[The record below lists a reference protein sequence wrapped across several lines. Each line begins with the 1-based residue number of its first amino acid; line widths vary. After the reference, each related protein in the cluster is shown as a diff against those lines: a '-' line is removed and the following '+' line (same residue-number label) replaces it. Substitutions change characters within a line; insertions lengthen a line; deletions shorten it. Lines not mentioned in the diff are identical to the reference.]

1 MKEKNSTN
9 LLNEYKKLQ
18 TAKRHSGRTAIVLLF
33 IIIVTTIYPKF
44 TNTWLNLTI
53 MIISLFLAVLV
64 KTINIYSKRVFGEL
78 TSSLIGEGYIEVEN
92 KFIGE
97 YDIKYK
103 RKIEK
108 QYKIKIFNNTKNINN
123 FYLYVDEVKFIKN
136 HPKFQAL
143 VNNIYKNYKIYH
155 VYSYKTTKDNY
166 YNDLLNY
173 KLEDDETEV
182 GGISF
187 EGYTL
192 KYYLEETGLI
202 KDVDQLLFEP
212 NLVTLNK
219 YLKESGIKPIKTQNK

>member
-18 TAKRHSGRTAIVLLF
+18 TAKRHRGRTAIVLLF

-44 TNTWLNLTI
+44 TNIWLNLTI

-64 KTINIYSKRVFGEL
+64 KTINIYSNRVFGEL
-78 TSSLIGEGYIEVEN
+78 TSSLIGEGYIEIEN
-92 KFIGE
+92 KFVGG
-97 YDIKYK
+97 YDIKDK
-103 RKIEK
+103 RKVEN
-108 QYKIKIFNNTKNINN
+108 QYKIKIKQTLNVEK
-123 FYLYVDEVKFIKN
+123 FYLYSDTIKFTKHHNTYQTLINEV
-136 HPKFQAL
+136 
-143 VNNIYKNYKIYH
+143 YKNYKTYH
-155 VYSYKTTKDNY
+155 IYSYKIIEDNY

-187 EGYTL
+187 DGYTL
-192 KYYLEETGLI
+192 KDYLEETGLI
-202 KDVDQLLFEP
+202 KDVDKLLFEP

-219 YLKESGIKPIKTQNK
+219 HLKESGIKPIKPQNK

>member
-64 KTINIYSKRVFGEL
+64 KTINIYSNRVFGEL
-78 TSSLIGEGYIEVEN
+78 TSSLIDEGYIEIEN
-92 KFIGE
+92 KFVGK
-97 YDIKYK
+97 YDIKDK
-103 RKIEK
+103 RKVEK
-108 QYKIKIFNNTKNINN
+108 QYKIKIKQTLDVEK
-123 FYLYVDEVKFIKN
+123 FYLYRDTIKFTKHHNTYQTLIN
-136 HPKFQAL
+136 E
-143 VNNIYKNYKIYH
+143 IYKNYKIYH
-155 VYSYKTTKDNY
+155 VYSYRITKDNY

-192 KYYLEETGLI
+192 KDYLEETGLI
-202 KDVDQLLFEP
+202 KDIDQLLNEP
-212 NLVTLNK
+212 NLSTLNEH
-219 YLKESGIKPIKTQNK
+219 LKESGIKPIKTQNK

>member
-1 MKEKNSTN
+1 MKEKTSTN

-78 TSSLIGEGYIEVEN
+78 TNSLIDEGYIEIEN
-92 KFIGE
+92 KFVGE
-97 YDIKYK
+97 YDIKDK
-103 RKIEK
+103 RKVEN
-108 QYKIKIFNNTKNINN
+108 QYKIKIKQTLNVEN
-123 FYLYVDEVKFIKN
+123 FYLYVDEIKFTKHHNTYQTLIN
-136 HPKFQAL
+136 E
-143 VNNIYKNYKIYH
+143 VYKNYKTYH
-155 VYSYKTTKDNY
+155 IYSYKIIEDNY
-166 YNDLLNY
+166 YSNLLKY
-173 KLEDDETEV
+173 QLEDDESEV

-192 KYYLEETGLI
+192 KDYLEETGLI
-202 KDVDQLLFEP
+202 KDINQLLFEP

-219 YLKESGIKPIKTQNK
+219 HLKESGIKPIKTQNK

>member
-44 TNTWLNLTI
+44 TNIWLNLTI

-64 KTINIYSKRVFGEL
+64 KTINIYSNRVFGEL
-78 TSSLIGEGYIEVEN
+78 TSSLIGEGYIEIEN
-92 KFIGE
+92 KFVGG
-97 YDIKYK
+97 YDIKDK
-103 RKIEK
+103 RKVEN
-108 QYKIKIFNNTKNINN
+108 QYKIKIKQTLNVEK
-123 FYLYVDEVKFIKN
+123 FYLYSDTIKFTKHHNTYQTLINEV
-136 HPKFQAL
+136 
-143 VNNIYKNYKIYH
+143 YKNYKTYH
-155 VYSYKTTKDNY
+155 IYSYKIIEDNY

-187 EGYTL
+187 DGYTL
-192 KYYLEETGLI
+192 KDYLEETDLI
-202 KDVDQLLFEP
+202 KDVDKLLFEP

-219 YLKESGIKPIKTQNK
+219 HLKESGIKPIKPQNK

>member
-78 TSSLIGEGYIEVEN
+78 TSSLIDEGYIEIEN

-108 QYKIKIFNNTKNINN
+108 QHKIKIFNNTKNIDN
-123 FYLYVDEVKFIKN
+123 FYLYLDEVKFIKY

-143 VNNIYKNYKIYH
+143 VNKIYKNYKGYQ
-155 VYSYKTTKDNY
+155 VYSYKIIKDNY

-173 KLEDDETEV
+173 KLEDNETEV
-182 GGISF
+182 GWISF

-192 KYYLEETGLI
+192 KDYLEETGLI

-219 YLKESGIKPIKTQNK
+219 HLKESGIKPIKTQNK

>member
-64 KTINIYSKRVFGEL
+64 KTINIYSNRVFGEL
-78 TSSLIGEGYIEVEN
+78 TSSLIGEGYIEIEN
-92 KFIGE
+92 KFVGE
-97 YDIKYK
+97 YDIKDK
-103 RKIEK
+103 RKVEN
-108 QYKIKIFNNTKNINN
+108 QYKIKIKQTLNVEK
-123 FYLYVDEVKFIKN
+123 FYLYSDTIKFTKHHNTYQTLINEV
-136 HPKFQAL
+136 
-143 VNNIYKNYKIYH
+143 YKNYKTYYI
-155 VYSYKTTKDNY
+155 YSYKIIENNY
-166 YNDLLNY
+166 YSNLLKY
-173 KLEDDETEV
+173 QLEDDESEV
-182 GGISF
+182 GGISV

-192 KYYLEETGLI
+192 KDYLEETGLI
-202 KDVDQLLFEP
+202 KDINQLLFEP

-219 YLKESGIKPIKTQNK
+219 HLKESGIKPIKTQNK